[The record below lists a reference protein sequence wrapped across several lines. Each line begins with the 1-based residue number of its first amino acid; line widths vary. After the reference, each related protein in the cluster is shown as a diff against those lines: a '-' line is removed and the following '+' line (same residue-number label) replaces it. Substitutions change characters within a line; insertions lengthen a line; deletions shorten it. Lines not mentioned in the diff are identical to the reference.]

1 MKTKYSILES
11 YKSEH
16 APTII
21 KILEEENIAF
31 DDIMGNA
38 FVFHIYSDNERTN
51 EILGYIKSGYSMEA
65 IFSKE
70 EMENANWYTFEAT
83 RHDIETSDP
92 YFTYEYSCPYETRTG
107 VRYHHAKQI
116 NPYIS
121 KRVPKWKNNYNFC
134 SVNTGDFNIIFCND
148 IAKMMINNRNI
159 TGIEFMPVVNR
170 YNIPTENVSQ
180 LCFSNI
186 LPRDAFAFIGE
197 YSEIVCPLCG
207 EIRYSFSQ
215 PMYDNM
221 RIKTELIP
229 DGIDM
234 FSAEMSINRGWI
246 VPPIIVSK
254 KFYNLVTKEMKEK
267 HVRFRPIG

>member
-1 MKTKYSILES
+1 
-11 YKSEH
+11 
-16 APTII
+16 
-21 KILEEENIAF
+21 
-31 DDIMGNA
+31 MGNA

-134 SVNTGDFNIIFCND
+134 SVNTGDFNIIFCSD